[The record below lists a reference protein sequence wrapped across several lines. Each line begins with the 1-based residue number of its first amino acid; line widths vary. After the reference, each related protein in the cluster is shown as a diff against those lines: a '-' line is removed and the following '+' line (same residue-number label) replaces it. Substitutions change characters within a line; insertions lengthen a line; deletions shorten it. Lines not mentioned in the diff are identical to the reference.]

1 MGKVMG
7 ETQEFTFPPHP
18 LSPQVDQILNS
29 SGPDALTTCGSPR
42 TLLQVGQTYMV
53 GLGSVCTLIQPWRPL
68 SEYTSE
74 DLGLL
79 QELNKEK
86 PNSRGGVEDGGGW
99 ERVDTDREK
108 TVDGETQGN
117 DGNWQEVNQRKLIHD
132 DTVTWP
138 DMQKEEKKGTFIDDT
153 GAWPNMQEK
162 GDTGNLI
169 DDTVTWPDTQE
180 KEKDVNNEN
189 NFIDDTGAWPDMQR
203 ESKESV
209 DMRTQPNNGNERDDS
224 NEQWYAK
231 TDLQQN
237 EDMK

>member
-1 MGKVMG
+1 
-7 ETQEFTFPPHP
+7 
-18 LSPQVDQILNS
+18 
-29 SGPDALTTCGSPR
+29 
-42 TLLQVGQTYMV
+42 MV
-53 GLGSVCTLIQPWRPL
+53 GLGSVCTLVQPWRPL
-68 SEYTSE
+68 SEYTSD

-79 QELNKEK
+79 QELSKEK
-86 PNSRGGVEDGGGW
+86 PNSRGGGW

-108 TVDGETQGN
+108 TVDEETQDN
-117 DGNWQEVNQRKLIHD
+117 DGNWQEVNQKKLIHD

-153 GAWPNMQEK
+153 GAWPDTQEK

-203 ESKESV
+203 ESKESL
-209 DMRTQPNNGNERDDS
+209 DTRTQPNNGNERDDS
-224 NEQWYAK
+224 NKQWYVK